1 MVDDYDDES
10 DEDQD
15 EEAVER
21 RRKRAQE
28 ISRLREDVGA
38 TRNAQNQKDVKREA
52 ARRKEEAM
60 RRVLLG

>member
-15 EEAVER
+15 KEAVER

-28 ISRLREDVGA
+28 ISRLREDIGA
-38 TRNAQNQKDVKREA
+38 TRDAQNQKDV
-52 ARRKEEAM
+52 
-60 RRVLLG
+60 